1 MKGFLPIIM
10 GLALCAG
17 ARPKAPEFTEMA
29 RKDATSA
36 PYCPDAADGAVCRMS
51 HPDAVK
57 YCADVAGG
65 LPVTRAF
72 GMYAQAQGSKGLLE
86 VAYVTKRLKGVLP
99 EGYYKVDSENG
110 DTFYFN
116 NAGYKAPE
124 GPMGVESFWTASIV
138 TKKPEYA
145 HVYYGKLGGGGG
157 TPEEHRL
164 TYRHAVVCLAKK
176 GRRRS

>member
-1 MKGFLPIIM
+1 MDRLLVLFVGAA
-10 GLALCAG
+10 LAAG
-17 ARPKAPEFTEMA
+17 ARAKVPEFTEMV
-29 RKDATSA
+29 RKDAASGK
-36 PYCPDAADGAVCRMS
+36 YCADAAEGDVCRMS

-57 YCADVAGG
+57 YCAETAGG
-65 LPVTRAF
+65 LPMTRAF

-86 VAYVTKRLKGVLP
+86 VADVEKRLKGVLP
-99 EGYYKVDSENG
+99 EGYYKVDAENG

-124 GPMGVESFWTASIV
+124 GPMGTESFWTASIV
-138 TKKPEYA
+138 TKKPQYA

-164 TYRHAVVCLAKK
+164 DYRHAVVCLAKK
-176 GRRRS
+176 AKRRS